1 MPRRPPAAIPAAPRK
16 TLLEWIAC
24 DDGDTTGL
32 ARPACSAQV
41 ETLHAAIVAGVQG
54 GPGGDARE
62 PLHLPAGLRLAPL
75 G

>member
-1 MPRRPPAAIPAAPRK
+1 MPRRPPAAIPAAPCK

-32 ARPACSAQV
+32 ARPACSTQV
-41 ETLHAAIVAGVQG
+41 ETLHAAIVAGAQG
-54 GPGGDARE
+54 GARGNTSE
-62 PLHLPAGLRLAPL
+62 PLHPPAGLRLAPL